1 MNKTAQSQFRNRKL
15 AICPKQYPEIVRLP
29 VPIQKLLAVEL
40 NAVEERISKGK
51 EVPTGFDDG
60 MFLYFILNIIY

>member
-15 AICPKQYPEIVRLP
+15 AICPKQYPEIGRLP

-40 NAVEERISKGK
+40 NAAEERIGKGK
-51 EVPTGFDDG
+51 EVPTDYVTVFY
-60 MFLYFILNIIY
+60 LEYYLLT